1 MIKKLRNK
9 FILLAM
15 VSLFVLMFIVI
26 AGMNLM
32 NYSALI
38 RQADN
43 ELNIISNGQG
53 IDSDF
58 YIGPESKH
66 KGPLD
71 SRYFSILMD
80 ETGQIVHADI
90 SKIGFIGSPDI
101 EQYVKKVVYNDRERG
116 FVDRFRYRNFSD
128 FDGRRIVFLDCGR
141 ELDAFKQFL
150 CSSIAMSAAGFCMMF
165 FVISFFAGRI
175 LRPVEESYLKQKR
188 FITDVSHEIKTPLTI
203 INTNADLLEMEIGE
217 NESIDDIKSQ
227 AKRLNVLTNDLVYLA
242 KMEEAEGDLAM
253 IDFPVSDI
261 AADTVH
267 SFKSLIKS
275 QKKEFSFHIERMISI
290 KGNAKDIE
298 RLIILLMDNAVK
310 YSPAGG
316 EIEFNLKRCGK
327 YIEMTVINDSCVK
340 MDSGGINNIFDRFY
354 RVDESRN
361 SETGGY
367 GIGLSTARAIV
378 SAHGGKI
385 KAEIKENCKFKIIVN
400 LPI

>member
-1 MIKKLRNK
+1 
-9 FILLAM
+9 
-15 VSLFVLMFIVI
+15 
-26 AGMNLM
+26 
-32 NYSALI
+32 
-38 RQADN
+38 
-43 ELNIISNGQG
+43 
-53 IDSDF
+53 
-58 YIGPESKH
+58 
-66 KGPLD
+66 
-71 SRYFSILMD
+71 
-80 ETGQIVHADI
+80 
-90 SKIGFIGSPDI
+90 
-101 EQYVKKVVYNDRERG
+101 
-116 FVDRFRYRNFSD
+116 
-128 FDGRRIVFLDCGR
+128 
-141 ELDAFKQFL
+141 
-150 CSSIAMSAAGFCMMF
+150 
-165 FVISFFAGRI
+165 
-175 LRPVEESYLKQKR
+175 
-188 FITDVSHEIKTPLTI
+188 
-203 INTNADLLEMEIGE
+203 LEMEIGE